1 MDPRMQQP
9 PFSDNAVTYI
19 VHRHNL
25 RVCQSYCNAVRAS
38 LQNRVRLYVSVA
50 CDTAEQGDRASRAFS
65 EDVRVE
71 LLRENNLR
79 KLQYLPSILPFYVGM
94 HLLLYSKEC
103 VRLHLM
109 NGCEVILE
117 QLFFADS
124 EDEEMP
130 THAAAGAPIFLRY
143 MPVCLLLRAVGA
155 KWTLPQSMLPVVLD
169 SSCDRK
175 GLFLTSLP

>member
-1 MDPRMQQP
+1 MLLVLVQGRTGTMDPRMQQP

-79 KLQYLPSILPFYVGM
+79 KLQYS
-94 HLLLYSKEC
+94 
-103 VRLHLM
+103 RL
-109 NGCEVILE
+109 
-117 QLFFADS
+117 ADRGQTLVWS
-124 EDEEMP
+124 GGL
-130 THAAAGAPIFLRY
+130 AVLS
-143 MPVCLLLRAVGA
+143 VGA
-155 KWTLPQSMLPVVLD
+155 L
-169 SSCDRK
+169 
-175 GLFLTSLP
+175 